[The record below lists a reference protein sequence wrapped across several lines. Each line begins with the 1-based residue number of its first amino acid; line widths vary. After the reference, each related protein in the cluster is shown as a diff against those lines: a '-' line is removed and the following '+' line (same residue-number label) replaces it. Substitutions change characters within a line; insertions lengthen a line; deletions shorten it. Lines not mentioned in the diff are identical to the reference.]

1 MQSTPHGTNIQ
12 VMDDKLNIL
21 LVDDQPTKLMA
32 YEAVL
37 GELGENLIE
46 AHSGMEALEQL
57 LKNDVALVLM
67 DVCMPGMD
75 GFEVIRRIRAQAW
88 GHELRVVALTGWA
101 QDSQATSQSGFDGH
115 ITKPAEPEQLQ
126 QLLDACASASL
137 SMHRSNVGQPGSAYP
152 PNGRTPA
159 ED

>member
-1 MQSTPHGTNIQ
+1 
-12 VMDDKLNIL
+12 MDEKLNIL

-75 GFEVIRRIRAQAW
+75 GFE
-88 GHELRVVALTGWA
+88 T
-101 QDSQATSQSGFDGH
+101 
-115 ITKPAEPEQLQ
+115 AE
-126 QLLDACASASL
+126 
-137 SMHRSNVGQPGSAYP
+137 MI
-152 PNGRTPA
+152 
-159 ED
+159 